1 MYMKISSFLLLFLLI
16 SCSYGQKSKGNAK
29 TSSDS
34 LVPYGKKMLPENVCY
49 VIKEGGTE
57 KPFTGKYVDH
67 HEAGT
72 YICIGC
78 DKPLFDS
85 ETKYDS
91 GSGWPSF
98 YNDIDSKNVLK
109 KRDDSF
115 GMVRFEILCANCNA
129 HLGHVFDDGPQPT
142 GMRYCV
148 NSAALDFIPN
158 H

>member
-1 MYMKISSFLLLFLLI
+1 MKISYFLLLFLMA
-16 SCSYGQKSKGNAK
+16 SCSFGQRSKPVSK
-29 TSSDS
+29 VSSDS
-34 LVPYGKKMLPENVCY
+34 LVPYGKKFLPENVCY
-49 VIKEGGTE
+49 IIKDGGTE
-57 KPFTGKYVDH
+57 QPFTGKYVDH

-78 DKPLFDS
+78 DKPLFES

-98 YNDIDSKNVLK
+98 YEAINSENVIK

-115 GMVRFEILCANCNA
+115 GMVRYEILCASCNA

-142 GMRYCV
+142 GQRYCV
-148 NSAALDFIPN
+148 NSAALDFIPKK
-158 H
+158 